1 MPFEIRFEGNTW
13 RTEDLTLDEA
23 IRIEQKTG
31 RSWLRINPFAYGA
44 DAAEIIAM
52 FLVRTGED
60 VESARTRVGKLS
72 LKELVGCFNVV
83 PDDLPDTFQDGVP
96 KVEGDQETAGS
107 SPAPDSSDGR
117 PT

>member
-31 RSWLRINPFAYGA
+31 RSWLRINPFAYGQ

-52 FLVRTGED
+52 FLARSGED
-60 VESARTRVGKLS
+60 VNTARDRVGKLKLS
-72 LKELVGCFNVV
+72 EIVDCFHVV
-83 PDDLPDTFQDGVP
+83 PDSLPESFRDGLP
-96 KVEGDQETAGS
+96 LAEDNQATAGS
-107 SPAPDSSDGR
+107 SPAPESSDGP